1 MIVVFSSESGK
12 RLRYEEER
20 RDDDEAVKKDKC
32 SGEAGRHTRV
42 TGFLS

>member
-1 MIVVFSSESGK
+1 MK
-12 RLRYEEER
+12 EER

-42 TGFLS
+42 TGFFLERESCLSLDMGCL